1 MSLGTPH
8 RRKRIEDVRCPAV
21 KGVPNDIYHILHHS
35 FVEILKMR
43 RSIESADALIDM
55 SMKTIAETLD
65 VLDRLRN
72 DQRARQELPIRR
84 DAATS

>member
-1 MSLGTPH
+1 MSPGTPH

-72 DQRARQELPIRR
+72 DQRARQKLPIRR

>member
-1 MSLGTPH
+1 MSLGTSH

-21 KGVPNDIYHILHHS
+21 KGVPDDIYRIRHHS

-43 RSIESADALIDM
+43 RSIESADAHIDL
-55 SMKTIAETLD
+55 SMKALADSLD

-72 DQRARQELPIRR
+72 DQRAG
-84 DAATS
+84 